1 MLNSGDLVFGTVGST
16 LPPGG
21 DTTSHGFA
29 TMKGSSK
36 VFFVDINRAC
46 QAKECFAAYPR
57 FAVDMC

>member
-1 MLNSGDLVFGTVGST
+1 MFGTVGST

-36 VFFVDINRAC
+36 VFFLDITGIAC
-46 QAKECFAAYPR
+46 QAKECFAACPR